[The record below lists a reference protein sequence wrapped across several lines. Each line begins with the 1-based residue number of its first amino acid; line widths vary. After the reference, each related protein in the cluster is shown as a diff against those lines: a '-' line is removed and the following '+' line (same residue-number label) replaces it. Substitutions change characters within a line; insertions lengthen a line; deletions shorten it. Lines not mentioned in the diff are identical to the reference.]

1 MLVFEALACDI
12 PFAASEVGRRLEER
26 APVRFSSLRRLK
38 KKLTDLQTSKSLNM
52 LEKGTVGK
60 WLFSRDRS
68 QVAA

>member
-1 MLVFEALACDI
+1 
-12 PFAASEVGRRLEER
+12 
-26 APVRFSSLRRLK
+26 LRRLR